1 MAEGVSVDAAAGGAA
16 VYESAAAGGP
26 DAGGMRTDRETVTD
40 STTQTL
46 PVSHAEQ
53 ASRLTF
59 ILEQANT
66 LELLVQRIAEGETVK
81 EIARSW
87 DVPHGKL
94 SGWLLAD
101 RERYEQYCR
110 AQQVHAH
117 TLVEEAVGIADA
129 ASTDDKAGVMKAKLQ
144 VDVRFRT
151 AAHHAK
157 ERYGEQGNGSGGTRV
172 NVIVQRGQ
180 SNQPEVIAH
189 GTDSSR
195 G

>member
-1 MAEGVSVDAAAGGAA
+1 MESVATVSQSYAE
-16 VYESAAAGGP
+16 
-26 DAGGMRTDRETVTD
+26 R
-40 STTQTL
+40 
-46 PVSHAEQ
+46 
-53 ASRLTF
+53 ASRLAF
-59 ILEQANT
+59 ILEQPNT
-66 LELLVQRIAEGETVK
+66 LEILCHKVMEGESVK

-129 ASTDDKAGVMKAKLQ
+129 ANADDKAGVLKARLQ

-157 ERYGEQGNGSGGTRV
+157 DRYGEQAAKGGGTRV
-172 NVIVQRGQ
+172 QVIVQRSQ
-180 SNQPEVIAH
+180 TPQPEAVQIAASQGDEH
-189 GTDSSR
+189 GDHLSADANSPR
-195 G
+195 